1 MFGSRR
7 RGGNTWIWWMI
18 ATLFLGG
25 LALGLYLALRFLR
38 GRADETPQEVSEV
51 SEEVPKEVT

>member
-1 MFGSRR
+1 
-7 RGGNTWIWWMI
+7 MI